1 MRQNIWESQHKESSA
16 KKKWM
21 GLFSMTVTFSHNLLP
36 YRDDLQSWQVLS
48 KMISE
53 MCDIYSHFDYILQD
67 THFH

>member
-1 MRQNIWESQHKESSA
+1 
-16 KKKWM
+16 
-21 GLFSMTVTFSHNLLP
+21 MTVTFSHNLLP